1 MVTAVAK
8 KTKVQN
14 NKITPPPHHLPNK
27 KQQQQQQQQQQL
39 TQDEPF
45 LSKFINESEL
55 LDEPKAVVK
64 PKPKPI
70 LQLTRNEQFIS
81 KLFDES
87 ELLDQ
92 PTKII
97 QLKKA
102 LKGTVKSYEVGIKNQ
117 TDPLL

>member
-1 MVTAVAK
+1 MVPAVAK

-14 NKITPPPHHLPNK
+14 NKITPPPHHLPNN
-27 KQQQQQQQQQQL
+27 KQQQPQL

-81 KLFDES
+81 KLFDKS

>member
-14 NKITPPPHHLPNK
+14 NKITPPPPPPTK
-27 KQQQQQQQQQQL
+27 PQL
-39 TQDEPF
+39 TQDELF
-45 LSKFINESEL
+45 LSKFINESEI
-55 LDEPKAVVK
+55 LDELKAVVKPK

-70 LQLTRNEQFIS
+70 LQLTRNEHFIS

-117 TDPLL
+117 IDPLL